1 MKTKIFASFLIALI
15 LAFSAVK
22 GAPTGASVQAGQQE
36 RGSEGSAGN
45 VPTEGGNITRVN
57 LTAYQ
62 ITGKWAGFW
71 GNVSGDIRLA
81 DSSGNI
87 FYKWTI
93 SDATGGV
100 VYACNGTVSDW
111 SSTNIQPIYSTDPLL
126 PSFLKEGTDSFN
138 LTFTSQETFTSPSL
152 SIPNTNYTT
161 TYQNN
166 APGSDFKTYALKTA
180 SGDVLIWAG
189 KVKENMGSFKGSTVT
204 ADYQILAGVTSTTGT
219 TTFYFYLELP

>member
-1 MKTKIFASFLIALI
+1 MKVKILTSFLIALM
-15 LAFSAVK
+15 LALSIVK
-22 GAPTGASVQAGQQE
+22 GAPTGASVQEGEQETGQ
-36 RGSEGSAGN
+36 EGSPGS
-45 VPTEGGNITRVN
+45 VETEGGNITRVN

-111 SSTNIQPIYSTDPLL
+111 SSSNIQPLYSTDSLL
-126 PSFLKEGTDSFN
+126 PDFLKEGTDSFN

-152 SIPNTNYTT
+152 TINNVNYTT

-180 SGDVLIWAG
+180 SGNVLIWAG
-189 KVKENMGSFKGSTVT
+189 KVKEDQTSFKGDTVT
-204 ADYQILAGVTSTTGT
+204 ADYQVLAGVTSTSGT